1 MLETTLKK
9 SEEGRNDA
17 VKEIEWFRKEQK
29 QKEKK
34 IKDLENNLEETTE
47 KLNKEIGG
55 LQETIEGN
63 DYEIQ
68 RLGKRN
74 AELAKK
80 VEETTAKDEKIK
92 LLEMLNEESEAKLE
106 KMKSEYMA
114 DITSKNDLLER
125 LNKSVAES
133 ETKFEKVKQEYEANY
148 NKMLDISRK
157 NHKKANAEME
167 NKIEEIKEEY
177 QARICSEN
185 CSEKIRALQD
195 VVNQGLLP
203 E

>member
-1 MLETTLKK
+1 MDGDRIKFLEFLNDESEAKLEKLKNEYMAEITSK
-9 SEEGRNDA
+9 NDL
-17 VKEIEWFRKEQK
+17 
-29 QKEKK
+29 K
-34 IKDLENNLEETTE
+34 INLDETTE

-106 KMKSEYMA
+106 KA
-114 DITSKNDLLER
+114 
-125 LNKSVAES
+125 
-133 ETKFEKVKQEYEANY
+133 KQ
-148 NKMLDISRK
+148 
-157 NHKKANAEME
+157 
-167 NKIEEIKEEY
+167 
-177 QARICSEN
+177 
-185 CSEKIRALQD
+185 
-195 VVNQGLLP
+195 
-203 E
+203 